1 MSVKLTNITKQ
12 YPTQTSPIYKD
23 FSAEF
28 EQNKVHAILG
38 VSGSGKTT
46 LLNIVANAIDYS
58 GIVERGEVSYVFQD
72 ARLINNITVANNL
85 RLVLNGVIADKKE
98 VDGKINEILRLAE
111 IEQFADKYADELS
124 GGERQRVS
132 LARAFAYPSD
142 ILLMDEPF
150 NSLDYGVKARIMQQ
164 FVKLNAQSARTV
176 LFVTHDV
183 DEALSIADEVY
194 VLQGSPATLNH
205 VATLSSD
212 KSTRDIYSDDLTALK
227 RQIVTFLQGVINTKT
242 QP

>member
-12 YPTQTSPIYKD
+12 YPTQASPVYKD

-28 EQNKVHAILG
+28 EQSKVHAILG

-46 LLNIVANAIDYS
+46 LLNIVANTVDYK
-58 GIVERGEVSYVFQD
+58 GKVECGAVSYVFQD
-72 ARLINNITVANNL
+72 ARLINNITVADNL

-98 VDGKINEILRLAE
+98 VNGKISEILRLAE
-111 IEQFADKYADELS
+111 IEQYSDKYADELS

-142 ILLMDEPF
+142 VLLMDEPF

-164 FVKLNAQSARTV
+164 FVKLNAHSARTV
-176 LFVTHDV
+176 LFVTHDA
-183 DEALSIADEVY
+183 DEALSVSDEVY
-194 VLQGSPATLNH
+194 VLQGFPATLEH
-205 VATLSSD
+205 VATLTTD
-212 KSTRDIYSDDLTALK
+212 KIRDVYSDEFTAIK
-227 RQIVTFLQGVINTKT
+227 RTIVARLQDAANTKT
-242 QP
+242 